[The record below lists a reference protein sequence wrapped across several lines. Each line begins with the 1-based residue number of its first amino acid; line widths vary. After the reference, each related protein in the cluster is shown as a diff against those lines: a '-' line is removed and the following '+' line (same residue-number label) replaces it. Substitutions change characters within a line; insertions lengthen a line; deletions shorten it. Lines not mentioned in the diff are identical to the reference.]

1 MINRIKKIFKKKE
14 EQFTPVFPPNSWS
27 VCSTTGKML
36 FKIPVGNLSKEEVE
50 KQLKQLIPSYQ
61 TNYWFP
67 NTSYQTNY
75 WFPNGM
81 TKAEKIEKILNK
93 IQPKEEN

>member
-1 MINRIKKIFKKKE
+1 MINWIKNLFKKKE
-14 EQFTPVFPPNSWS
+14 EPILSPNNWS
-27 VCSTTGKML
+27 VSRTTGRIV
-36 FKIPVGNLSKEEVE
+36 FKIPVGNLSKEEAE
-50 KQLKQLIPSYQ
+50 KKLKQLISNYQ

-67 NTSYQTNY
+67 S
-75 WFPNGM
+75 PGM

>member
-1 MINRIKKIFKKKE
+1 MINWIKNLFKKKE

-50 KQLKQLIPSYQ
+50 KQLNQLIS
-61 TNYWFP
+61 
-67 NTSYQTNY
+67 SYQTNY

>member
-1 MINRIKKIFKKKE
+1 MINRIKNLFKKKE

-36 FKIPVGNLSKEEVE
+36 FKIPVGNLSKEEAE
-50 KQLKQLIPSYQ
+50 KQLKQLISSYQ

-67 NTSYQTNY
+67 NT
-75 WFPNGM
+75 GM

>member
-1 MINRIKKIFKKKE
+1 MINWIKNLFKKKE

-50 KQLKQLIPSYQ
+50 KQLKQLISS
-61 TNYWFP
+61 YWFP
-67 NTSYQTNY
+67 S
-75 WFPNGM
+75 PGM

>member
-1 MINRIKKIFKKKE
+1 MINWIKKLFKKKE
-14 EQFTPVFPPNSWS
+14 SPIDPLSPNNWS
-27 VCSTTGKML
+27 VSGTTGRIV
-36 FKIPVGNLSKEEVE
+36 FKIPVGDMNAKDAQKILKEVM
-50 KQLKQLIPSYQ
+50 SRYNN

-67 NTSYQTNY
+67 S
-75 WFPNGM
+75 PDM